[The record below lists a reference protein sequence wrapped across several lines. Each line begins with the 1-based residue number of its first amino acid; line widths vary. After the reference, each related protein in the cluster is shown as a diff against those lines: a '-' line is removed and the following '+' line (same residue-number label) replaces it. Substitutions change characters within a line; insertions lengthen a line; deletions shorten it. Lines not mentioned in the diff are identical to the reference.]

1 MVGAD
6 MEKNAAGG
14 INIGAGV
21 HAGTGLTLDPNG
33 NLIGVNGGQ
42 FAFAA
47 HTAPLAESGS
57 ALLPVDGGQQ
67 KIIWGRWEAKSA
79 ASTFEVRNGSTLKN
93 SVGSFHFLTA
103 DQISSAASLTSA
115 AMGGIT
121 ASYSLFGGTSP
132 TSDTGETGT
141 LSSLKATVDFA
152 QQKITDY
159 QMRID
164 FANRSF
170 KASGGGISIAP
181 TFNMSLSGDCQGCAA
196 ASPTQLVPVSGIANG
211 AFIGPKAEGIVT
223 SFGLHTQNAD
233 HAVSGVAIIKR

>member
-1 MVGAD
+1 MARASGRRALGLAGRINLAVLSILVLGLGL
-6 MEKNAAGG
+6 AAY
-14 INIGAGV
+14 
-21 HAGTGLTLDPNG
+21 
-33 NLIGVNGGQ
+33 
-42 FAFAA
+42 FF
-47 HTAPLAESGS
+47 
-57 ALLPVDGGQQ
+57 
-67 KIIWGRWEAKSA
+67 
-79 ASTFEVRNGSTLKN
+79 
-93 SVGSFHFLTA
+93 
-103 DQISSAASLTSA
+103 AASLTSA